1 MADSETP
8 IDPEVVRL
16 NTRIFEHGLKVKPV
30 MQRAEL
36 PRETWYRW
44 KKGGDP
50 RVSEVRRVD
59 LAIDQLIAEKERAH
73 GSPHREE
80 EPAAGDPAER

>member
-1 MADSETP
+1 MADSDRT
-8 IDPEVVRL
+8 IDPEVIRL

-30 MQRAEL
+30 MEAANL

-44 KKGGDP
+44 RRGGDP

-59 LAIDQLIAEKERAH
+59 HAIDRLIAEKEAAH
-73 GSPHREE
+73 GPSYRTQTPSP
-80 EPAAGDPAER
+80 G